1 MPKSTINSLP
11 SPSPSVSFVHT
22 STSTSSPKPQR
33 EDIPSSSCSLEI
45 PVASETTTHVLSPP
59 ESYMAEELAANES
72 ANEKDVSTT
81 TGSMEDIANPT
92 TSTNDM
98 TLKPSPPPTSKSRGK
113 KRESSDD
120 IEGEMAVAPQ
130 AKRARVVG
138 LKNLGNT
145 CYNNA
150 VIQALSHTAPLREYF
165 LDRSV
170 PSVNNAENLSNG
182 ASKQEDAAI
191 QVQLHTS
198 RPRTRRAAQLEEEI
212 LVPADVYAY
221 HSVPLVSWAFPRG
234 ERVNLCNEFS
244 KLLRAMWGADIDDA
258 ADVTTTKKRRA
269 SSRLASV
276 VSPHA
281 FAGAVATLLPL
292 FQERYEQQDAQ
303 EFLRCA
309 LERMQEE
316 LIMERIE
323 TGEGS
328 VDVIR
333 EAENTIVKR
342 VFGGIL
348 WNKISCLS
356 CNEYTIKPDPF
367 LDLSLVIPDPASL
380 STTAATS
387 PPTGKPN
394 KLITLEDCIDLF
406 SSSEDLEAI
415 PASDLASRSCTACGS
430 DHGFSKAFTLGE
442 LPKVLCIHLKRFRW
456 KRNTTRG
463 SKQKVDTLVKFPL
476 EGLDMTRWLSD
487 HETHNGNA
495 LYELYAVVVHQGSG
509 ANSGHYTAFVKNRD
523 EWWSLNDE
531 RASRVQPEQVL
542 KTKAYLLFYRQQ
554 ETPSSTAAVSETAES
569 QL

>member
-1 MPKSTINSLP
+1 
-11 SPSPSVSFVHT
+11 
-22 STSTSSPKPQR
+22 
-33 EDIPSSSCSLEI
+33 
-45 PVASETTTHVLSPP
+45 
-59 ESYMAEELAANES
+59 
-72 ANEKDVSTT
+72 
-81 TGSMEDIANPT
+81 
-92 TSTNDM
+92 M
-98 TLKPSPPPTSKSRGK
+98 TLKPSLPPTSESRGK
-113 KRESSDD
+113 KRASSDD
-120 IEGEMAVAPQ
+120 IEGEVAVAPQ

-165 LDRSV
+165 LDRCI
-170 PSVNNAENLSNG
+170 PSVNNVENLSNG

-212 LVPADVYAY
+212 LVPADV
-221 HSVPLVSWAFPRG
+221 
-234 ERVNLCNEFS
+234 NLCNEFS
-244 KLLRAMWGADIDDA
+244 KLLRAMWGTDIDDA
-258 ADVTTTKKRRA
+258 TDVTTTKKRRA

-328 VDVIR
+328 VDLIR

-380 STTAATS
+380 QTTAATS

-394 KLITLEDCIDLF
+394 KLVTLEDCIDLF

-415 PASDLASRSCTACGS
+415 PASDLASRSCRACGS

-442 LPKVLCIHLKRFRW
+442 LPRVLCIHLKRFRW

-542 KTKAYLLFYRQQ
+542 KAKAYLLFYRQQ
-554 ETPSSTAAVSETAES
+554 ETLSSTAAVSETAEP